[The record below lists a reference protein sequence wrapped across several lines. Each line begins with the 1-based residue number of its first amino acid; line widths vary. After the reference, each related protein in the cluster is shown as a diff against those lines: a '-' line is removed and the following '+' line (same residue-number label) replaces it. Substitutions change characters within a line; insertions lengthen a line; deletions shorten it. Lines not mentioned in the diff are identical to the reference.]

1 MDWYESQAKLNK
13 IVLAKA
19 INKIRKCFKAEEV
32 DWKMAL
38 KVATLYGKHRYFTQ
52 ALKALEPFVLKVDLE
67 SEEINEELL
76 FTYIIISSQ
85 KGDNSYS
92 KSFRDAL
99 HNASK
104 INQSRYCRLF
114 GAPYLSF
121 QLLDDPLIK
130 ICIVIPVGEEGD
142 GEESS
147 EEDTEEDKE

>member
-1 MDWYESQAKLNK
+1 
-13 IVLAKA
+13 
-19 INKIRKCFKAEEV
+19 
-32 DWKMAL
+32 MAL

-130 ICIVIPVGEEGD
+130 NLYCNTCSGEEGD